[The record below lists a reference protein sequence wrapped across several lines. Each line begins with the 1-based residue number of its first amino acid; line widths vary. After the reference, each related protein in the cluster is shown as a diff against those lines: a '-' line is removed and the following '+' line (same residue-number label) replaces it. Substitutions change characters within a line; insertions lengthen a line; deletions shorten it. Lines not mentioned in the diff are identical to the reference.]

1 MEVVAHDTILAP
13 FTVKEMYDMTG
24 DGAFMVLTVV
34 GIFTAMIIFLRFLE
48 QRDG

>member
-1 MEVVAHDTILAP
+1 MQRMGYRIDSRKNEVKWMV
-13 FTVKEMYDMTG
+13 G